1 MMLKFKTS
9 EAAGEHPPASPILNL
24 FFYLIFI
31 IQGTS
36 NFKLLEF
43 NLYGI
48 VVLIKIRNRIYELE
62 HLGLKGC

>member
-36 NFKLLEF
+36 TFF
-43 NLYGI
+43 NH
-48 VVLIKIRNRIYELE
+48 KIFATKAQRHKEQIY
-62 HLGLKGC
+62 